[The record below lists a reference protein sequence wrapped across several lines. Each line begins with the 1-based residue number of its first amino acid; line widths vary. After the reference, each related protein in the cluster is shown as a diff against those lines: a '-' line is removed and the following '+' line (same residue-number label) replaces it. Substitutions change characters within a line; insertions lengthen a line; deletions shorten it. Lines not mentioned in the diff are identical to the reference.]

1 MKQGKFEIIN
11 NDNIATGIWKMV
23 LAGDTSAITA
33 AGQFINIKL
42 DGHFLRRP
50 ISVHDVSDEE
60 VTIIYKVLGHG
71 TEEMTELPA
80 GTELDILTGL
90 GNGYSL
96 EEAGDKPLLIGGGV
110 GIPPLYNLAK
120 RLLADSSSDSESA
133 PFSSARKVQVV
144 LGFNTAAEMFCVD
157 EFLEL
162 GCEVVIATADGSY
175 SVADDKTGAVKTAV
189 KGFVT
194 DAIAD
199 LDYSY
204 FYTCG
209 PEPML
214 RALHKATK
222 SDGQMSFEERMGCGF
237 GACMGC
243 SCKTITGYKRICKD
257 GPVLRKEEVLW

>member
-1 MKQGKFEIIN
+1 MKKVKFEIIN

-42 DGHFLRRP
+42 EGHFLRRP
-50 ISVHDVSDEE
+50 ISVNDVNDEE

-71 TEEMTELPA
+71 TEEMTQLPV

-96 EEAGDKPLLIGGGV
+96 AEAGDRPLLIGGGI
-110 GIPPLYNLAK
+110 GIPPMYNLAK
-120 RLLADSSSDSESA
+120 RLLAED
-133 PFSSARKVQVV
+133 PVRKVQVV
-144 LGFNTAAEMFCVD
+144 LGFNTENEMFCVD
-157 EFLEL
+157 EFRVL
-162 GCEVVIATADGSY
+162 GCDVIIATADGSH
-175 SVADDKTGAVKTAV
+175 GI

-214 RALHKATK
+214 RALHRATK
-222 SDGQMSFEERMGCGF
+222 TDGQMSFEERMGCGF